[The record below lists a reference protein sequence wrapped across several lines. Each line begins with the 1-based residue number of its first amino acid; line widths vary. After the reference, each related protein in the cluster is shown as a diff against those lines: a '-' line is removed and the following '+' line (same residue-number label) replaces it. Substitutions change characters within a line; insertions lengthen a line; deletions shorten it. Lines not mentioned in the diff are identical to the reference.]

1 MGMDLLIMKM
11 LDQRTSEVI
20 VNNKKRRMPG
30 TAGGG
35 SEVLALVEV
44 QDLPR
49 FNCSKNA
56 RDETSVELQRQ

>member
-1 MGMDLLIMKM
+1 MDLLIMKM

-56 RDETSVELQRQ
+56 RDETSVELESQ